1 MKDIITKVSENLG
14 ISKTAMLKQYNKNI
28 RFNDYVPGDKVWLKR
43 RHFKPGENR
52 KLSPRKTGPWTVI
65 CKKPNG
71 VNFEIENSKKK
82 RKVVH
87 HDRLAP
93 YRHNRFEEGVIDEAV
108 EPTSS
113 NDLNETHKVSPLGYS
128 EDSSTDSDSEDDTT
142 VQLEQRRYPLRN
154 RRQPQRE
161 GYVPWDAIDHRMGPD
176 Q

>member
-1 MKDIITKVSENLG
+1 
-14 ISKTAMLKQYNKNI
+14 MLKQYNQNL
-28 RFNDYVPGDKVWLKR
+28 RFNDYKPGEKVWLKR

-52 KLSPRKTGPWTVI
+52 KLSPRKTGPWTII

-82 RKVVH
+82 RQVVH

-93 YRHNRFEEGVIDEAV
+93 YRHSRFEGGVIDEAV
-108 EPTSS
+108 QPTSTSSS
-113 NDLNETHKVSPLGYS
+113 NLNGKQEVSPSGYS
-128 EDSSTDSDSEDDTT
+128 EDYSSTDSDSEGDDT
-142 VQLEQRRYPLRN
+142 VQLQQRRYPLRN

-176 Q
+176 R